1 MTRSIEEIEAELREA
16 KRQQKLAQEQLAATV
31 PPKYV
36 FTVEPVKN
44 PNSWDRLFD
53 DTMKLYVIS
62 GTCVNR
68 EESATAGNYVA
79 PDGSMRYV
87 YNTRTYKLVCSV
99 GGGTSYVSRWHF
111 DGTDYEAETMQKI
124 SDFLLHQPEGGD
136 ITDIIEAHR
145 AAQKGKF

>member
-16 KRQQKLAQEQLAATV
+16 KQQEKLAKAALAAAT

-36 FTVEPVKN
+36 FEVALVEN
-44 PNSWDRLFD
+44 PTSWDRLFD
-53 DTMKLYVIS
+53 DTMRLYVIS

-68 EESATAGNYVA
+68 EDATKAGNHVA
-79 PDGSMRYV
+79 PDGSMRYIF
-87 YNTRTYKLVCSV
+87 NTHTYKLVCSV

-111 DGTDYEAETMQKI
+111 DGPDYEADTMGKI
-124 SDFLLHQPEGGD
+124 SDFLLHNPEGGD
-136 ITDIIEAHR
+136 ITHIIEAHR